1 MGPQKVNEIADSGM
15 PFVVALRRRDEGMV
29 TKDRTLEIDG
39 NRLTLL
45 PTGPQR
51 FDALIHLID
60 EAETS
65 LRLLYYI
72 YTADRSGAAVRTALL
87 RAMDRGV
94 AVSLLIDGFGSSDTR
109 ETYFRELTYRGA
121 KFCRFNPSY
130 GRRYLLR
137 NHQKLALA
145 DGETAHPKIIIGG
158 FNVEDSYFG
167 DFSEKAWRD
176 IGLIV
181 EGPAAARVVPYYDAL
196 IGWAL
201 NRRSRLKTLR
211 AVVRRFSEHQGP
223 LQWLYG
229 GPMQLKS
236 PWALATIHDLSRT
249 NDLEMI
255 AAYFAPMGGMLRR
268 ISDIAN
274 RGRARVIT
282 ASKSDNRATI
292 DAARST
298 YARLLRR
305 GVKVFEYQPVKLHS
319 KLLVMDDVVHIGS
332 SNFDLRS
339 LYLNMEMM
347 LRVHHPDFAIMMR
360 SYFEHELD
368 NCEEITPSVL
378 KKSGWF
384 QRLRWK
390 IGWFL
395 VTSLDYTVTRRLA
408 LRVP

>member
-1 MGPQKVNEIADSGM
+1 MATG
-15 PFVVALRRRDEGMV
+15 
-29 TKDRTLEIDG
+29 DRTLSIDG

-45 PTGPQR
+45 VEGPQR
-51 FDALIHLID
+51 FAALIELID
-60 EAETS
+60 RATTS

-87 RAMDRGV
+87 RAIDRGV
-94 AVSLLIDGFGSSDTR
+94 SVSLLIDGFGSNRTH
-109 ETYFRELTYRGA
+109 EPYFRELVERGA
-121 KFCRFNPSY
+121 RFCRFNPSL
-130 GRRYLLR
+130 GRSYLLR

-145 DGETAHPKIIIGG
+145 DGETEEPRILIGG
-158 FNVEDSYFG
+158 FNIEDSYFG
-167 DFSEKAWRD
+167 DFSDKAWRD
-176 IGLIV
+176 IGLLL

-196 IGWAL
+196 MSWAL
-201 NRRSRLKTLR
+201 NRRSKMKTLR

-223 LQWLYG
+223 LQWQYG

-236 PWALATIHDLSRT
+236 PWALATIHDLAKA

-268 ISDIAN
+268 IGDVAR
-274 RGRARVIT
+274 RGRARIIL
-282 ASKSDNRATI
+282 ASRSDNRATV

-305 GVKVFEYQPVKLHS
+305 RVQLFEYQPAKLHS
-319 KLLVMDDVVHIGS
+319 KLLVMDDVVHLGS

-347 LRVHHPDFAIMMR
+347 LRVHDPDFAIMMR
-360 SYFEHELD
+360 SYFEHELG
-368 NCEEITPSVL
+368 NSAPITAETL
-378 KKSGWF
+378 ERAGWI
-384 QRLRWK
+384 QRLRWR

-395 VTSLDYTVTRRLA
+395 VTSLDYTITRRFA